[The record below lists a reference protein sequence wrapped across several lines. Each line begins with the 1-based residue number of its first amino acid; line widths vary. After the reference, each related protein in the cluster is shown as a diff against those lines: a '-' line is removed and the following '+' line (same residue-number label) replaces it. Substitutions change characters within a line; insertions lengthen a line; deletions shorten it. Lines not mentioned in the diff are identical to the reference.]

1 MLGGGEE
8 ASEDSTSVRQARLFA
23 PKCEVLGTLVPLELR
38 LTPCGYNADGSLS
51 AAASSKCGLLRSQP
65 YPTTDHVPVLFWRL
79 LHTPGIR

>member
-23 PKCEVLGTLVPLELR
+23 PN
-38 LTPCGYNADGSLS
+38 NADGSLS

-79 LHTPGIR
+79 LHTLDIR